1 MNTAMTYKFEKATLD
16 QVDEIWTI
24 LSAAILRRKADGSN
38 QWQDGYPNLSLV
50 KSDIEHGFG
59 YVVTSEGL
67 VVAYCALIFNN
78 EPAYA
83 DIEGTWLSNGDFLV
97 LHRVAVAKDYLGKGL
112 TKYILK
118 SIEDVAIENQVF
130 SIRADTN
137 FDNAAMLALFEKN
150 GYAYC
155 GEVYFRGSPRKAFE
169 KVLTNSRNND
179 VKD

>member
-1 MNTAMTYKFEKATLD
+1 MTYKFEKATMD
-16 QVDEIWTI
+16 QVDEIWKI
-24 LSAAILRRKADGSN
+24 LSDAILRRKADGSN
-38 QWQDGYPNLSLV
+38 QWQDGYPNMNV
-50 KSDIEHGFG
+50 VQSDIEHGLG
-59 YVVTSEGL
+59 YVVTSDGR

-83 DIEGTWLSNGDFLV
+83 DIEGAWLSEGEFLV
-97 LHRVAVAKDYLGKGL
+97 LHRVAVAQDYLGKGL

-118 SIEDVAIENQVF
+118 SIEAVAMEHQVF

-155 GEVYFRGSPRKAFE
+155 GEVYFRGSPRKAYE
-169 KVLTNSRNND
+169 KVLRENG
-179 VKD
+179 

>member
-1 MNTAMTYKFEKATLD
+1 MTYRFEKATMD
-16 QVDEIWTI
+16 QIDEIWAI
-24 LSAAILRRKADGSN
+24 LSDAILRRKADGSN
-38 QWQDGYPNLSLV
+38 QWQDGYPNLSVV
-50 KSDIEHGFG
+50 KSDIENGFG
-59 YVVTSEGL
+59 HVVTGDGL
-67 VVAYCALIFNN
+67 VLAYCALIFNN

-83 DIEGTWLSNGDFLV
+83 DIEGQWLSDADFLV
-97 LHRVAVAKDYLGKGL
+97 LHRVAVAKEHLGKGI

-118 SIEDVAIENQVF
+118 SIEEIATGKQVF

-169 KVLTNSRNND
+169 KLLNGNRNKNLLEIE
-179 VKD
+179 

>member
-1 MNTAMTYKFEKATLD
+1 MTYKFEKATMD
-16 QVDEIWTI
+16 QVDEIWKI
-24 LSAAILRRKADGSN
+24 LSDAILRRKADGSN
-38 QWQDGYPNLSLV
+38 QWQDGYPNV
-50 KSDIEHGFG
+50 NVVQSDIEHGLG
-59 YVVTSEGL
+59 YVVTSNER

-83 DIEGTWLSNGDFLV
+83 DIEGAWLSEGEFLV
-97 LHRVAVAKDYLGKGL
+97 LHRVAVAQDYLGKGL

-118 SIEDVAIENQVF
+118 AIEAVAMEDQVF

-155 GEVYFRGSPRKAFE
+155 GEVYFRGSPRKAYE
-169 KVLTNSRNND
+169 KVLRENG
-179 VKD
+179 

>member
-1 MNTAMTYKFEKATLD
+1 MTYKFEKATMD
-16 QVDEIWTI
+16 QVDEIWKI
-24 LSAAILRRKADGSN
+24 LSDAILRRKADGSN
-38 QWQDGYPNLSLV
+38 QWQDGYPNINV
-50 KSDIEHGFG
+50 VQSDIENGLG
-59 YVVTSEGL
+59 YVVTSDER

-83 DIEGTWLSNGDFLV
+83 DIEGAWLSEGEFLV
-97 LHRVAVAKDYLGKGL
+97 LHRVAVAQDYLGQGL

-118 SIEDVAIENQVF
+118 SIEAVAMEHQVF

-155 GEVYFRGSPRKAFE
+155 GEVYFRGSPRKAYE
-169 KVLTNSRNND
+169 KVLRENG
-179 VKD
+179 

>member
-1 MNTAMTYKFEKATLD
+1 MTYKFKKATMD
-16 QVDEIWTI
+16 QVDEIWKI
-24 LSAAILRRKADGSN
+24 LNDAILRRKADGSN
-38 QWQDGYPNLSLV
+38 QWQDGYPNVNVV
-50 KSDIEHGFG
+50 KSDIENGLG
-59 YVVTSEGL
+59 YVVTSDER

-83 DIEGTWLSNGDFLV
+83 DIEGAWLSEGEFLV
-97 LHRVAVAKDYLGKGL
+97 LHRVAVAQDYLGKGL

-118 SIEDVAIENQVF
+118 SIEAVAMEHQVF

-137 FDNAAMLALFEKN
+137 FDNAAMLTLFEKN

-169 KVLTNSRNND
+169 KVLHENG
-179 VKD
+179 

>member
-1 MNTAMTYKFEKATLD
+1 MTYKFEKATMD
-16 QVDEIWTI
+16 QVDEIWKI
-24 LSAAILRRKADGSN
+24 LSDAILRRKADGSN
-38 QWQDGYPNLSLV
+38 QWQDGYPNINV
-50 KSDIEHGFG
+50 VQSDIENGLG
-59 YVVTSEGL
+59 YVVTSDGR

-83 DIEGTWLSNGDFLV
+83 DIEGAWLSDGEFLV
-97 LHRVAVAKDYLGKGL
+97 LHRVAVAQDYLGKGL

-118 SIEDVAIENQVF
+118 AIEAVAMEHQVF

-155 GEVYFRGSPRKAFE
+155 GEVYFRGSPRKAYE
-169 KVLTNSRNND
+169 KVLRENG
-179 VKD
+179 